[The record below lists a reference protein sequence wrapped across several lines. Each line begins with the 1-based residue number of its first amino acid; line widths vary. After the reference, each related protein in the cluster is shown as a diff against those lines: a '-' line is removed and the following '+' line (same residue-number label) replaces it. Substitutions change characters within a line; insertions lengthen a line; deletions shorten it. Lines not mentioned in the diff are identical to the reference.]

1 MTNQNTPQYP
11 QNIIDQNYIDQNYI
25 ETTRTACSHMIDLL
39 TQENDALKNKDIK
52 RVEELTAEKDKLSTQ
67 IENMLADVRSWATT
81 ASDDAKQDLKTQTA
95 SLDALMTDM
104 NKLAQKNLA
113 LLEANHTA
121 TRTFLNVV
129 REAVRQGT
137 PKAETYSKQGKLDDT
152 QNAPSLMTK
161 SV

>member
-1 MTNQNTPQYP
+1 MTNQDTHQYP
-11 QNIIDQNYIDQNYI
+11 QSIIEQ
-25 ETTRTACSHMIDLL
+25 TRTACSHMIDLL

-52 RVEELTAEKDKLSTQ
+52 RVEELTGKKDTLSTQ
-67 IENMLADVRSWATT
+67 IETMLAEVRSWATT

-129 REAVRQGT
+129 REAVRQGI
-137 PKAETYSKQGKLDDT
+137 PHAETYSKQGTLDDT